1 MNLKNLVVFTIVAY
15 VGYLLGGYAVDW
27 LAPFVP
33 FLFTGII
40 GDAIRFIIPTAI
52 VFIGWTRF
60 GKG

>member
-1 MNLKNLVVFTIVAY
+1 VNLKNLVVFTIVAY